1 MDTSI
6 VFWGF
11 VIILGVPA
19 LAIVLGEC
27 IHFFEGRGSRLTP
40 VLRHLR
46 GYVLPS
52 AAILVVMER
61 LLQLPETFLLLKLV
75 ETGFWIAVIVTLL
88 ALLNAVLTTSEPGTF
103 QIQVPNLLFQA
114 LRGLAIVGI
123 AAHVLG
129 DIWTV
134 DIKGITTALGVG
146 SLAIAFAL
154 QDTLS
159 NLVSGFLLLASKP
172 FEVGDWI
179 EANGIKGQAIDISW
193 RSVILRNPMGETF
206 EIPNGALGGATIK
219 KYPSTPKIPAVK
231 WSCIKVGFDRKD
243 PPNRVLEA
251 LESATVGIDGILKIF
266 PSLGSYDDYWTTYEL
281 RIQTA
286 VPKERRI
293 SATVKARIY
302 YAAKRY
308 GLTMP
313 VAEQYPPSKQI
324 LLEASSAQRS
334 QIADYLRSLPYLTAL
349 NSAVLDNLIE
359 EVEVKHYGVGEQ
371 IIVAGE
377 PDEGLYVLKAGE
389 VKLTAKD
396 FQDQE
401 REIDRV
407 FPDSFFGEM
416 ALLGESSPVSA
427 IATQDVEVIIV
438 YPELARRA
446 IDSSPRLTQE
456 MNGFIEE
463 RKRSLCRIQSVENL
477 LEAHDNGKVAVEQR
491 SLLERLTNA
500 SKSSREES

>member
-6 VFWGF
+6 VFWGL

-19 LAIVLGEC
+19 LAIVLGES
-27 IHFFEGRGSRLTP
+27 IHFFEGRGSRFAP

-46 GYVLPS
+46 GYLLPS

-61 LLQLPETFLLLKLV
+61 LLQLPDSFLPLKLV

-88 ALLNAVLTTSEPGTF
+88 ALLNAVLTTREPGTF
-103 QIQVPNLLFQA
+103 QIQIPNLLFQA
-114 LRGLAIVGI
+114 LRGLVVLGI
-123 AAHVLG
+123 TAHVLG
-129 DIWTV
+129 SIWTV

-179 EANGIKGQAIDISW
+179 EVDGIKGRATDITW
-193 RSVILRNPMGETF
+193 RSVILKTF
-206 EIPNGALGGATIK
+206 IGDTYEIPNGVLGGATIK
-219 KYPSTPKIPAVK
+219 KYPSTPEVSGLV
-231 WSCIKVGFDRKD
+231 WSAIEVGFDRND

-251 LESATVGIDGILKIF
+251 LESATVGIDGVLNVF
-266 PSLGSYDDYWTTYEL
+266 PSLSSYDDYWTTYEL
-281 RIQTA
+281 WIQTSTMQEWEITA
-286 VPKERRI
+286 KI
-293 SATVKARIY
+293 NARIY

-313 VAEQYPPSKQI
+313 VAEQDPPSKQS
-324 LLEASSAQRS
+324 LLEAASEKQL
-334 QIADYLRSLPYLTAL
+334 QIADYLRSLPYLASL
-349 NSAVLDNLIE
+349 NPAVLDNLIE
-359 EVEVKHYGVGEQ
+359 EVEVKHYGIGEQ

-377 PDEGLYVLKAGE
+377 PDEGLYILKVGE
-389 VKLTAKD
+389 VKLTAPD
-396 FQDQE
+396 FQGRE
-401 REIDRV
+401 RDLDRV
-407 FPDSFFGEM
+407 FPGSFFGEM
-416 ALLGESSPVSA
+416 ALLGEPSPVSA

-438 YPELARRA
+438 HPELARRA
-446 IDSSPRLTQE
+446 IDSSPRFTQE

-463 RKRSLCRIQSVENL
+463 RKRSLRRIQNLENV
-477 LEAHDNGKVAVEQR
+477 LEAGKNGKVPLEER
-491 SLLERLTNA
+491 SLLERLTNQ
-500 SKSSREES
+500 KGKE